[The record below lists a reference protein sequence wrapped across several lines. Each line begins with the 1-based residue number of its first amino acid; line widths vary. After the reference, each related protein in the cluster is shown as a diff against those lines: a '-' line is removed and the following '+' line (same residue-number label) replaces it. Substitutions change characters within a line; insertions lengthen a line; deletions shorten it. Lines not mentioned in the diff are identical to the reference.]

1 MTDFVEMITIKHEL
15 KTKRT
20 EFKLTDA
27 YEKLDHV
34 DRLEILNNVLSFLQS
49 NMSEEILHTLKNA
62 RRRKTRGKA

>member
-15 KTKRT
+15 KTKST

-27 YEKLDHV
+27 YEKLDHI

-62 RRRKTRGKA
+62 RRRKTRRKP

>member
-1 MTDFVEMITIKHEL
+1 MTDFVEMITIKHVLE
-15 KTKRT
+15 TKRT

-27 YEKLDHV
+27 YEKLDLV